1 MRIFSA
7 HTVIAVRGVAPTN
20 LSKLAGYCVVAGV
33 LCMLGL
39 ALPARA
45 QQTKANAAA
54 HSDNSAQVARGKYI
68 VEGVARCGQCHTP
81 HDANGVEDP
90 EHPLEGAALWLNP
103 AMQVA
108 DWPLRAPRIGGTPP
122 ATDAQMVMLLTT
134 GIWIDGKRLR
144 APMPQF
150 RMSPEDAAAVVAYL
164 RSMKTGQ

>member
-7 HTVIAVRGVAPTN
+7 RDGKTPRKVTNN
-20 LSKLAGYCVVAGV
+20 LSKFYVYVSILGLVA
-33 LCMLGL
+33 LFGL
-39 ALPARA
+39 ALVARA
-45 QQTKANAAA
+45 QQAKAGAAA
-54 HSDNSAQVARGKYI
+54 HSDNSAQIMRGKYI

-81 HDANGVEDP
+81 HDENGVEDP

-103 AMQVA
+103 TMPIAG
-108 DWPLRAPRIGGTPP
+108 WPLRAPRIGGTPP

-134 GIWIDGKRLR
+134 GIWIDGKHLR

-164 RSMKTGQ
+164 RSMKMGQ